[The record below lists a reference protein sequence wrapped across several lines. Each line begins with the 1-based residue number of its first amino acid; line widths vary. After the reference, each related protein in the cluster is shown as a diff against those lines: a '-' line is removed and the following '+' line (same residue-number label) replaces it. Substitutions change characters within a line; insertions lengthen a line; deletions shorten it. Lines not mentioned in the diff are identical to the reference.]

1 MILKLLP
8 STSNTLYIT
17 CIYII
22 LGIHVI
28 IIIIIVIKMRM
39 KSVTMETSDYMCN
52 SLLLMS
58 FSVYQDNPTPEHEL
72 SFQQL

>member
-1 MILKLLP
+1 
-8 STSNTLYIT
+8 
-17 CIYII
+17 
-22 LGIHVI
+22 
-28 IIIIIVIKMRM
+28 MRM
-39 KSVTMETSDYMCN
+39 KSVTMETKDYMCN